1 LEVINRF
8 FSIEFMLRE
17 IPFILSYLPT
27 TLWMAVWAT
36 LIGWTIGLFTAF
48 IRIKRIPVL
57 HQLSGFYISFIR
69 GTPLMVQI
77 YLTYY
82 GIPILFA
89 IIKALNGQPNDPV
102 RTFAPIAFA
111 ITAFSIN
118 CGAYSAETIRALILS
133 IDRGQKEAAYAMGFS
148 TAQVMRRIVLPQS
161 LVIALPM
168 ICNSFLSNIL
178 GTSLA
183 FIVSVIDIMAA
194 AKLIGGRSYRY
205 FEVFV
210 IVALLYWIAC
220 FIIERITKKLEEK
233 LRIPGSA

>member
-27 TLWMAVWAT
+27 TLWMAVLAT
-36 LIGWTIGLFTAF
+36 LIGWTIGFFTALM
-48 IRIKRIPVL
+48 RINRVPVL
-57 HQLSGFYISFIR
+57 SQVTGFYISFIR

-82 GIPILFA
+82 GIPIIFA
-89 IIKALNGQPNDPV
+89 IIKALNGHPNDPV

-111 ITAFSIN
+111 VTAFSIN
-118 CGAYSAETIRALILS
+118 CGAYSSETIRAVMLS

-148 TAQVMRRIVLPQS
+148 GAQVMRRIVLPQS
-161 LVIALPM
+161 MVIALPM
-168 ICNSFLSNIL
+168 ICNSFMSNIL

-183 FIVSVIDIMAA
+183 FIVSVIDVMAA
-194 AKLIGGRSYRY
+194 AKLIGARSYRY

-220 FIIERITKKLEEK
+220 SIIQRITNKLEER
-233 LRIPGSA
+233 LRIPGSS